1 MLIPFAQQKN
11 QIKNMKKIVLYVAFA
26 AMLIAGCKS
35 LNNTQKGTAIGAG
48 AGAAAGALIA
58 GKNTALGAIIGAA
71 VGGTGGY
78 LIGRNMDKQATDIKQ
93 AIPDAKV
100 DRVGEGINI
109 TFNSALLFKI
119 NSSVLSDS
127 AKASLD
133 KVATVFD
140 SYPKTNILVEGHTD
154 DTGTDAYNM
163 TLSEQRAEAVSSYL
177 ESKGVRKKRFTIKWY
192 GESQPKYPNTTEEN
206 RALNRRVELAIV
218 ANNQMKKEA
227 AKGEIDTTGA
237 H

>member
-1 MLIPFAQQKN
+1 
-11 QIKNMKKIVLYVAFA
+11 MKKIILYVTFA
-26 AMLIAGCKS
+26 AIIVAGCKS
-35 LNNTQKGTAIGAG
+35 LNNTQKGTAIGTG
-48 AGAAAGALIA
+48 AGAAAGAIIA

-78 LIGRNMDKQATDIKQ
+78 LIGRNMDKQAKDIKQ

-119 NSSVLSDS
+119 NSSLLSDS
-127 AKASLD
+127 ALASLD
-133 KVATVFD
+133 KVAGIFEN
-140 SYPKTNILVEGHTD
+140 YPKTNILVEGHTD

-163 TLSEQRAEAVSSYL
+163 TLSQQRAEAVATYL

-192 GESQPKYPNTTEEN
+192 GESQPKYPNTSEEN
-206 RALNRRVELAIV
+206 RVLNRRVELAIM
-218 ANNQMKKEA
+218 ANDQLKKEA
-227 AKGEIDTTGA
+227 KKGQIDSTGTN
-237 H
+237 

>member
-1 MLIPFAQQKN
+1 
-11 QIKNMKKIVLYVAFA
+11 MKKVVLYVTFA
-26 AMLIAGCKS
+26 AIIIASCKS

-48 AGAAAGALIA
+48 AGAAAGAVIA
-58 GKNTALGAIIGAA
+58 GKNNTALGAIIGAA

-78 LIGRNMDKQATDIKQ
+78 LIGRNMDKQAKDIKQ

-127 AKASLD
+127 ALASLD
-133 KVATVFD
+133 KVAGIFEN
-140 SYPKTNILVEGHTD
+140 YPKTNILVEGHTD
-154 DTGTDAYNM
+154 DTGTDEYNM
-163 TLSEQRAEAVSSYL
+163 TLSQQRAEAVATYL
-177 ESKGVRKKRFTIKWY
+177 ESKRVKKKRFTIKWY
-192 GESQPKYPNTTEEN
+192 GESQPKYPNTSEEN
-206 RALNRRVELAIV
+206 RSLNRRVELAIM
-218 ANNQMKKEA
+218 ANDQLKKEA
-227 AKGEIDTTGA
+227 KKGQIDTTGT